1 MRYYYYI
8 HNGIA
13 TKYVAGMSQEW
24 FQRIMNLVPK
34 KLQKNDREIKR
45 IHEEIK
51 EDYAFAVKKSVVD
64 FVLKEPEIDEDERFL
79 DEDDETPMTIELAA
93 VSEAW
98 KKLFKTSRRY
108 LTHNLHLINQCMLQS
123 QTLWHKSFVELRLI
137 DVQKLK
143 SKPKIEMLQFQDLI
157 YQELEKGKKI
167 LKEDWSP
174 QIVQIFRTCQK
185 SKRKKILPPDTRLP
199 AFLACLANLMT
210 SQLQQLAIVSIVDF
224 KGNLNP

>member
-34 KLQKNDREIKR
+34 KLQKNEREIKR

-79 DEDDETPMTIELAA
+79 DEVFNFFYFFLLIRTFLAKDDETPMTIELAA

-98 KKLFKTSRRY
+98 KKLYRS
-108 LTHNLHLINQCMLQS
+108 
-123 QTLWHKSFVELRLI
+123 
-137 DVQKLK
+137 
-143 SKPKIEMLQFQDLI
+143 
-157 YQELEKGKKI
+157 
-167 LKEDWSP
+167 
-174 QIVQIFRTCQK
+174 
-185 SKRKKILPPDTRLP
+185 SKRQFSFFLFFLLQKIIYLSFSGISHTT
-199 AFLACLANLMT
+199 FT
-210 SQLQQLAIVSIVDF
+210 
-224 KGNLNP
+224 

>member
-1 MRYYYYI
+1 
-8 HNGIA
+8 
-13 TKYVAGMSQEW
+13 
-24 FQRIMNLVPK
+24 MNLVPK

-98 KKLFKTSRRY
+98 KKLFKTARRY

-199 AFLACLANLMT
+199 AFLTCLANLMT
-210 SQLQQLAIVSIVDF
+210 SQLQQLAIVSIADF
-224 KGNLNP
+224 KGGLNP